1 MSLRHIAIPSWPAAA
16 PPRFPTYALATRV
29 QTALQ
34 QAQQAW
40 KASASPSTNDAAPSS
55 PPPPPPSLISFTPAP
70 TYTLG
75 RRQAEPLTAAELAR
89 LRAPLRV
96 SSDSGSA
103 CAFAPEVLH
112 APRGGLATYHG
123 PGQVVL
129 WPVVDLR
136 SPLHARFGVRE
147 YTCALEKTTAAALR
161 RLFGID
167 GFTTANPGVWVRSP
181 SSSVGKGGG
190 EGEGEEEERKIS
202 ALGVHLRR
210 HVAGLGVAINLGMP
224 VAGSEDANP
233 WARIV
238 ACGLHDRGVTSVAA
252 HLGLSAGP
260 SAGDVAAVW
269 AEEFAAR
276 LGMVRGDGSR
286 SSSSSDDVPVVENE
300 DWKVWERRLELDGA
314 DDDGYVEGRAL
325 QT

>member
-1 MSLRHIAIPSWPAAA
+1 MALRHIAIPSWPASA
-16 PPRFPTYALATRV
+16 PPRLPTYALATRV
-29 QTALQ
+29 QSALQ

-40 KASASPSTNDAAPSS
+40 KATSFDAAA
-55 PPPPPPSLISFTPAP
+55 PPPPPSLISFTPAP

-75 RRQAEPLTAAELAR
+75 RRQTEPLSASELAR
-89 LRAPLRV
+89 LRAPLRA
-96 SSDSGSA
+96 SPAAGY
-103 CAFAPEVLH
+103 AFAPEVLH

-123 PGQVVL
+123 PGQAVL

-136 SPLHARFGVRE
+136 SPLHAHLGVRE
-147 YTCALEKTTAAALR
+147 YTCALERTTAATLR
-161 RLFGID
+161 RVFGIT
-167 GFTTANPGVWVRSP
+167 GFTTSNPGVWVR
-181 SSSVGKGGG
+181 
-190 EGEGEEEERKIS
+190 EGDGEEGERKIS

-224 VAGSEDANP
+224 VAGPEDTNP

-252 HLGLSAGP
+252 HLGLAAAP
-260 SAGDVAAVW
+260 SAEDVAAVW

-276 LGMVRGDGSR
+276 IGVRGGDG
-286 SSSSSDDVPVVENE
+286 DAPAVEND
-300 DWKVWERRLELDGA
+300 DWKSWEQRLELDGP
-314 DDDGYVEGRAL
+314 DDGYVEGQAL